1 MTINEQEKL
10 VIELYN
16 KNINNIIDFVDFK
29 KDIFGRYKI
38 NPPQNSDILK
48 IYNDLVSRNIIKK
61 NYNFELLCKKHRVR
75 TLSGVAVIAILTKP
89 YKCPG
94 NCAFCPTQEDMPK
107 SYLSNEPAVMRA
119 IENEFDPKKQVEFRL
134 KSLKN
139 TGHDTSKIEIIIMG
153 GTWSYFDYEY
163 KEYFIK
169 SVFDALNGFDSDTL
183 EESQINNEKSENR
196 CVGLTLETRPDYIN
210 EKELIEMRKF
220 GATRIEIG
228 VETIYDDVFELNKRG
243 HFVKEVIEATKLLKD
258 TGFKVC
264 YHLMPGLPGSSV
276 KRDFE
281 MFEKVYND
289 EKFCPDMVKIYPCVV
304 TKNAEI
310 YNWVKDGT
318 YIPYSDSEL
327 MKLLIEIKK
336 ITPYW
341 VRINRLIRD
350 IPSTSIEYGNKIPNL
365 REIIKREMLKNGDSC
380 NCIRCREIKEEIINK
395 DDIKLFIDKYEASSG
410 IEYFLSFE
418 NNERTILYSF
428 LRLRIPSYYFSK
440 KEHFISDLDKCSII
454 REIHTYGR
462 VTNFSEK
469 ENKNTQHIGFGK
481 NLIKEAEKITLEYKI
496 KKIAVISGIG
506 VKEYYKKNGFEK
518 SGTYMIKNL

>member
-1 MTINEQEKL
+1 MTIKEQEKL

-16 KNINNIIDFVDFK
+16 QNINNISDFVDMK
-29 KDIFGRYKI
+29 KNIFGRYKL
-38 NPPQNSDILK
+38 NPPQNSDVLK
-48 IYNDLVSRNIIKK
+48 IYNDLVFRNIIKK
-61 NYNFELLCKKHRVR
+61 NYNFEFLCKKHRVR

-119 IENEFDPKKQVEFRL
+119 IKNNFDPKKQIEFRL
-134 KSLKN
+134 NSLKN

-169 SVFDALNGFDSDTL
+169 SVFDALNGFDSKNL
-183 EESQINNEKSENR
+183 EEAQINNETSKNR

-220 GATRIEIG
+220 GTTRVEIG
-228 VETIYDDVFELNKRG
+228 VESIYDDVFDLNKRG
-243 HFVKEVIEATKLLKD
+243 HHVKEVVEATKLLKD
-258 TGFKVC
+258 AGFKIC
-264 YHLMPGLPGSSV
+264 YHLMPGLPGSSL

-281 MFEKVYND
+281 MFEKIYTDQN
-289 EKFCPDMVKIYPCVV
+289 FCPDMVKIYPCVV

-310 YNWVKDGT
+310 YNWVKNGS

-327 MKLLIEIKK
+327 MELLIEIKK

-365 REIIKREMLKNGDSC
+365 REIIKREMNKNGDSC
-380 NCIRCREIKEEIINK
+380 NCIRCREIKGENIDKNN
-395 DDIKLFIDKYEASSG
+395 IKLFIDKYEASSG
-410 IEYFLSFE
+410 IEYFLSYE
-418 NNERTILYSF
+418 NKERTVLYSF

-440 KEHFISDLDKCSII
+440 KDNFIPELKNCSII
-454 REIHTYGR
+454 REIHTYGL
-462 VTNFSEK
+462 VTNLLEK

-481 NLIKEAEKITLEYKI
+481 KLIKEAEKITLEYNI
-496 KKIAVISGIG
+496 KKIAVISGVG
-506 VKEYYKKNGFEK
+506 VKEYYKKIGFIK
-518 SGTYMIKNL
+518 SGTYMIKAL